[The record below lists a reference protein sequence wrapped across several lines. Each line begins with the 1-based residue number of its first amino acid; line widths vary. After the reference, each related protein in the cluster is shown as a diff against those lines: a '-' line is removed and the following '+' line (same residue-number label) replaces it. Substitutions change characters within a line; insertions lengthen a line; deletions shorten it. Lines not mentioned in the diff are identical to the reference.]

1 MRLSVL
7 ILCALVVGCGDTPP
21 PCASEG
27 DGRAAP
33 SAGCLV
39 WNGDAV
45 LLVRGWRGGWALPGG
60 SVKPGESASCGAERE
75 VFEEAGIPVTATQ
88 LATVFDNGFHL
99 YWCRAAANVSPHI
112 HRPLEVRE
120 VAWRQP
126 DVLGYEQWRYPG
138 QGMLIRDLLSDA
150 EYSTED

>member
-7 ILCALVVGCGDTPP
+7 IFCALVTGCGDTPP
-21 PCASEG
+21 PCSSEG
-27 DGRAAP
+27 DGRTAP

-39 WNGDAV
+39 REDDAA
-45 LLVRGWRGGWALPGG
+45 LLVRSWLGEWALPGG

-75 VFEEAGIPVTATQ
+75 VFEETGIAVTATQ

-99 YWCRAAANVSPHI
+99 YWCDAAANASPRI

-120 VAWRQP
+120 VAWQRP
-126 DVLGYEQWRYPG
+126 DVLGDEEWRYPG
-138 QGMLIRDLLSDA
+138 QGLLISELLVDA
-150 EYSTED
+150 EYSTKD